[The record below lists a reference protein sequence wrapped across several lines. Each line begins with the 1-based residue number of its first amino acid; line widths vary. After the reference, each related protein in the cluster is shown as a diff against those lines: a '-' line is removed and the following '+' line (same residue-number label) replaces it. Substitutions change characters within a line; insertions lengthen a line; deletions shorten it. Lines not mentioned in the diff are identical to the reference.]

1 MTQIPSSLSGR
12 VALVSGGSK
21 GIGRAIVQALL
32 QDGARVVLTARGK
45 DALATASAAL
55 APYGPNMLAVAADAT
70 RQEDIDRVVR
80 QAIETFGSLDILVN
94 NVGGAG
100 KFAGFGELSDDDW
113 RQAYELNVLSL
124 VHFVRAAE
132 QYLRQSSCGR
142 IINISSIAGIQ
153 PGSFNPHYT
162 VCKAATINLS
172 KYLAGYFVKDKVLV
186 NVVCPGPVHS
196 DSWQE
201 NVTRLAG
208 VRGMSAAEA
217 WQQVEVE
224 ESAKIPL
231 GRVGEGEDIAG
242 LVSFLASDKASWIT
256 GSCFHVNGGKMQSI

>member
-1 MTQIPSSLSGR
+1 MQIPSALNGR

-45 DALATASAAL
+45 DGLARTAAAL
-55 APYGPNMLAVAADAT
+55 TPYGPNVLAISADAT

-80 QAIETFGSLDILVN
+80 QVIETFGRLDILVN

-113 RQAYELNVLSL
+113 RQAYDLNVLSL

-132 QYLRQSSCGR
+132 PYLRKSNCGR

-172 KYLAGYFVKDKVLV
+172 KYLAGYFVNDKVLV

-196 DSWQE
+196 ESWQE

-208 VRGMSAAEA
+208 VRGISAEAA
-217 WQQVEVE
+217 WQQIEAE

-231 GRVGEGEDIAG
+231 GRIGEGEDVAG
-242 LVSFLASDKASWIT
+242 LVSFLASDRASWIT
-256 GSCFHVNGGKMQSI
+256 GSSFHVNGGKLQAI